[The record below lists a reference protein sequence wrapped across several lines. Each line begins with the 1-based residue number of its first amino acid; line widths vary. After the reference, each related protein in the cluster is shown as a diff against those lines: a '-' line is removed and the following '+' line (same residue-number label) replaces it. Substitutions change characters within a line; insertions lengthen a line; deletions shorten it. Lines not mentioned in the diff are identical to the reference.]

1 MDENEGA
8 GLWLRYCSGN
18 GDDGRLRCCH
28 EMVRTW
34 QSCSG
39 LRCENGGFEA
49 GAAMAAA

>member
-8 GLWLRYCSGN
+8 GSWLRYYNGN
-18 GDDGRLRCCH
+18 GD
-28 EMVRTW
+28 
-34 QSCSG
+34 